1 MRKTP
6 AYDYLVI
13 ILKKRDPATFGMC
26 KDPFIT
32 GTNSAFVNWLI
43 QGFFHVTAMLFF
55 FRQRHR
61 RHAHLSRSHDK
72 LVGLLAHSLK
82 QARAIPKR
90 KPFDSKVREGEKR
103 FPNNYLTSCRELRV
117 LVKHNLIIST

>member
-1 MRKTP
+1 M
-6 AYDYLVI
+6 I
-13 ILKKRDPATFGMC
+13 ISRSSHLKKGILQHLGCVKTLSIP
-26 KDPFIT
+26 
-32 GTNSAFVNWLI
+32 GTNSVFINWLI

-90 KPFDSKVREGEKR
+90 KPFDSKVREGEMGGR
-103 FPNNYLTSCRELRV
+103 FPINYLTSCRELRV
-117 LVKHNLIIST
+117 LVKNNLIIST